1 MLFSDSVPL
10 ATGVVGVVAVPGG
23 ATGGVG
29 VVAVPGGVAGEVGV
43 VTVPGGVGAVD
54 VPGLGATA
62 VLDVPELLAPSPPPQ
77 ADNSN
82 ERVAAAASE

>member
-10 ATGVVGVVAVPGG
+10 VAGVVGVVAVPGGATGVVGVVAVPGG
-23 ATGGVG
+23 AVG
-29 VVAVPGGVAGEVGV
+29 VVAVPGGVG
-43 VTVPGGVGAVD
+43 TVD

-62 VLDVPELLAPSPPPQ
+62 VLEVLELLALSPPPQ

>member
-29 VVAVPGGVAGEVGV
+29 VVAVPGGAAGGVGV
-43 VTVPGGVGAVD
+43 VAVPGGVGTVD

-62 VLDVPELLAPSPPPQ
+62 VLDVLELLAPSPPPQ

-82 ERVAAAASE
+82 ERAAAASE